1 MKTIKEIYD
10 TKSIDDKGDLIG
22 LQKWYNSVIEKTP
35 EELDFKDVSIML
47 RQRFFV
53 EIAVEKAIGY
63 LKANPFIGEMYQGQ
77 LMVNLLYYHEK
88 YGFDYSITLSYIEN
102 NPDRIDVAGAFIYQI
117 EKDIERLN
125 HTDRYNKYG
134 CFNSRYDEL
143 FWKIFEELID
153 LERNGEIVSDPDKKP
168 ISYLRDLLQNDGP
181 EWSYTIEFWPKGD
194 PVNKYKIGVCVRGA
208 PIIQRL

>member
-35 EELDFKDVSIML
+35 EELDLKDVSIML

-77 LMVNLLYYHEK
+77 LMVNLLSLPSEAYAIIK
-88 YGFDYSITLSYIEN
+88 N
-102 NPDRIDVAGAFIYQI
+102 
-117 EKDIERLN
+117 
-125 HTDRYNKYG
+125 
-134 CFNSRYDEL
+134 EL
-143 FWKIFEELID
+143 
-153 LERNGEIVSDPDKKP
+153 GEIALKAFE
-168 ISYLRDLLQNDGP
+168 LCDLHEDLTEKEKEDFLSALTKLKQ
-181 EWSYTIEFWPKGD
+181 E
-194 PVNKYKIGVCVRGA
+194 
-208 PIIQRL
+208 IQ

>member
-1 MKTIKEIYD
+1 MMVQSFLVLFKVLDSIYPFCKD
-10 TKSIDDKGDLIG
+10 DDLGGLLSAISPELMQDGLPIDIAIMNEWDHYCKSFSWDI
-22 LQKWYNSVIEKTP
+22 SSA
-35 EELDFKDVSIML
+35 LDIICGFL
-47 RQRFFV
+47 R
-53 EIAVEKAIGY
+53 
-63 LKANPFIGEMYQGQ
+63 
-77 LMVNLLYYHEK
+77 YYHEK